1 LTQAPLQRTA
11 LRLPISIIS
20 ARDALAL
27 KRSGQRATPN
37 KYGLHHYL
45 LVNRSVIG
53 QNMLLM
59 KRCLF
64 LLGFIVAAV
73 CSSLS
78 AQTVLSI
85 LQENTGKTVELHLQ
99 AGDKIGGKVEQVNE
113 SVVHLS
119 HLTGAEF
126 FDAFV
131 NVNDISAVVIRT
143 GGK

>member
-1 LTQAPLQRTA
+1 
-11 LRLPISIIS
+11 
-20 ARDALAL
+20 
-27 KRSGQRATPN
+27 
-37 KYGLHHYL
+37 
-45 LVNRSVIG
+45 
-53 QNMLLM
+53 MLLM

-99 AGDKIGGKVEQVNE
+99 AGDKIGGKVEQINE
-113 SVVHLS
+113 NVVHLS

-131 NVNDISAVVIRT
+131 NVSDISAVVIRT

>member
-1 LTQAPLQRTA
+1 
-11 LRLPISIIS
+11 
-20 ARDALAL
+20 
-27 KRSGQRATPN
+27 
-37 KYGLHHYL
+37 
-45 LVNRSVIG
+45 
-53 QNMLLM
+53 MLLM

-113 SVVHLS
+113 NVVHLS

-131 NVNDISAVVIRT
+131 NVNDVSAVVIRT

>member
-1 LTQAPLQRTA
+1 MDMRAATSLFAGKSLGNYA
-11 LRLPISIIS
+11 KKLIM
-20 ARDALAL
+20 
-27 KRSGQRATPN
+27 KR
-37 KYGLHHYL
+37 YL
-45 LVNRSVIG
+45 L
-53 QNMLLM
+53 
-59 KRCLF
+59 

-113 SVVHLS
+113 NVVHLS

>member
-1 LTQAPLQRTA
+1 MLQRTA
-11 LRLPISIIS
+11 LRLTISIIP
-20 ARDALAL
+20 AMGRLCLEALPP
-27 KRSGQRATPN
+27 KSHTGY
-37 KYGLHHYL
+37 YGLHHYL
-45 LVNRSVIG
+45 LVNRSAIG
-53 QNMLLM
+53 QKMLLM

-99 AGDKIGGKVEQVNE
+99 AGDKIGGKIEQVNE
-113 SVVHLS
+113 NVVHLS
-119 HLTGAEF
+119 HLIGAEF

-143 GGK
+143 DGK

>member
-1 LTQAPLQRTA
+1 MKNSSPQR
-11 LRLPISIIS
+11 LRILGKSH
-20 ARDALAL
+20 R
-27 KRSGQRATPN
+27 
-37 KYGLHHYL
+37 YL
-45 LVNRSVIG
+45 LVNRRGITQNEVI
-53 QNMLLM
+53 M

-64 LLGFIVAAV
+64 LLGFVVAAV

-85 LQENTGKTVELHLQ
+85 LQESTGKTVELHLR

-113 SVVHLS
+113 NVVHLS

-131 NVNDISAVVIRT
+131 NVNDVSAVVIRT

>member
-1 LTQAPLQRTA
+1 MQDCRAGASPANFNYLGKGGPCPAA
-11 LRLPISIIS
+11 LRRKGH
-20 ARDALAL
+20 A
-27 KRSGQRATPN
+27 GQ
-37 KYGLHHYL
+37 YGLHRYL

-113 SVVHLS
+113 NVVHLS
-119 HLTGAEF
+119 NLTGAEF